1 MSEEERARKFVERHF
16 PVTAR
21 FLAAERGG
29 GPAPV
34 YGPTSLQNDHD
45 DQPEPHVIVR
55 VDYRV
60 SRWELLAALAAGYA
74 TANEQQDP
82 DTMTVEEIRYDV
94 EAFLADTSAR
104 DLDGMVEEVAA
115 KVERGDD
122 RAQMEA
128 LRRATGRAY
137 PVTTRTEPRPVQRPE
152 YGNGTVTLD
161 TLDHGRITIPEPAWC
176 LGHGGEQIVQRVD
189 VTHVGRTVA
198 AELETDGGTIE
209 FLPACISWGPFA
221 ELRPEP
227 YPLADVDEF
236 PGMDPAQLRE
246 LAAEV
251 GLHAGRLYTLANQL
265 DRIRRAES

>member
-29 GPAPV
+29 GLAPV

-55 VDYRV
+55 VDYRL

-74 TANEQQDP
+74 TANEAQDP

-104 DLDGMVEEVAA
+104 DLDAMVEEVAA

-128 LRRATGRAY
+128 LRRAMDRAY
-137 PVTTRTEPRPVQRPE
+137 PPASTFVERPAQSPR
-152 YGNGTVTLD
+152 GDTVTVP
-161 TLDHGRITIPEPAWC
+161 TADHGDVVLDEPFWC
-176 LGHGGEQIVQRVD
+176 LGEHEPEGYREDISHEGEEIPLVVPTGCHGEVRLGVASLTQHPFSPRDSRVL
-189 VTHVGRTVA
+189 VA
-198 AELETDGGTIE
+198 VEFDELHEYD
-209 FLPACISWGPFA
+209 A
-221 ELRPEP
+221 
-227 YPLADVDEF
+227 
-236 PGMDPAQLRE
+236 RE
-246 LAAEV
+246 LADMLDSLVAWAIGPMHQMVE
-251 GLHAGRLYTLANQL
+251 RLQL
-265 DRIRRAES
+265 LEGGES